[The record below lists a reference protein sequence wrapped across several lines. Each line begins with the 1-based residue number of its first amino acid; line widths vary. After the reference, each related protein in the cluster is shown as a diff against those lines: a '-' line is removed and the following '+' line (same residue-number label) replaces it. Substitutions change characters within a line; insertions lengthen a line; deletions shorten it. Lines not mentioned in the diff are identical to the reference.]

1 MKKILSGTIL
11 TILREQ
17 RKGNSLPINT
27 VVKLVATLIALA
39 LILWVT
45 LSGNIT
51 KSPIVLSTLSDI
63 TGGLAG

>member
-1 MKKILSGTIL
+1 MTASLQVMET
-11 TILREQ
+11 
-17 RKGNSLPINT
+17 RKGNNMPINT

-51 KSPIVLSTLSDI
+51 KAPIILSTLSDI
-63 TGGLAG
+63 TGGMAG

>member
-1 MKKILSGTIL
+1 MTVSLQVMET
-11 TILREQ
+11 
-17 RKGNSLPINT
+17 RKGNNMPINT

-51 KSPIVLSTLSDI
+51 KAPIILSTLSDI
-63 TGGLAG
+63 TGGMAG